1 MAPNNKRNPMSLSFP
16 VKFAVAALAGAA
28 VGQGVALLLPK
39 AVGLLVAPLFAGL
52 VTWLVAAS
60 ESRFLQQM
68 VAVCAKI
75 ERNEQPQPL
84 PGNRTDVV
92 GELAAAINRLFKR
105 DKAVEQANSD
115 ALTGLANRRGLLQ
128 KLEYAFK
135 RKQPLALFYVD
146 LDKFKP
152 INDTYGHEMGDAVL
166 KRVAE
171 LFLASVRENDV
182 VARLGGDEFVLVMF
196 DLTDRELLADRASKM
211 LATISEP
218 MWVNNVR
225 VKIGGSIGITIAP
238 QDGETVESLMAAA
251 DETMYAVKKAGR
263 NNFKFYS

>member
-1 MAPNNKRNPMSLSFP
+1 MSLSLP
-16 VKFAVAALAGAA
+16 VKYAVAAVAGAA
-28 VGQGVALLLPK
+28 VGSALGLLLPK
-39 AVGLLVAPLFAGL
+39 PLGLLVAPLTAG
-52 VTWLVAAS
+52 VATWLVSAGDAG
-60 ESRFLQQM
+60 LIQQM
-68 VAVCAKI
+68 VSVCAKL

-84 PGNRTDVV
+84 PANRTDAL
-92 GELAAAINRLFKR
+92 GELANAINRLFKR

-135 RKQPLALFYVD
+135 RKQPLALFYID

-171 LFLASVRENDV
+171 LFLANVRENDV
-182 VARLGGDEFVLVMF
+182 VARLGGDEFVLVML
-196 DLTDRELLADRASKM
+196 DLTDRALLSDRATKI

-238 QDGETVESLMAAA
+238 QDGETVEALMAAA

>member
-1 MAPNNKRNPMSLSFP
+1 MSLSLP
-16 VKFAVAALAGAA
+16 AKYAIAALAGAA
-28 VGQGVALLLPK
+28 MGTAIGMVLPK
-39 AVGLLVAPLFAGL
+39 PLGLFAAPLLAGAA
-52 VTWLVAAS
+52 TWLVS
-60 ESRFLQQM
+60 LGDTKLLQQM
-68 VAVCAKI
+68 VAVCAKL
-75 ERNEQPQPL
+75 ERTEQPQPL
-84 PGNRTDVV
+84 PTNRTDVI

-135 RKQPLALFYVD
+135 RKQPLALFYID

-171 LFLASVRENDV
+171 LFLANVRENDI
-182 VARLGGDEFVLVMF
+182 VARLGGDEFVLVML
-196 DLTDRELLADRASKM
+196 DLTDRALLSDRATKI

-218 MWVNNVR
+218 MWVNDVR
-225 VKIGGSIGITIAP
+225 VKIGGSIGITVAP
-238 QDGETVESLMAAA
+238 QDGETVEALMAAA

>member
-1 MAPNNKRNPMSLSFP
+1 MSLSLP
-16 VKFAVAALAGAA
+16 VKYAIAAAAGAA
-28 VGQGVALLLPK
+28 VGSAIALLLPK
-39 AVGLLVAPLFAGL
+39 PVGLVAAPVFAAGVAGL
-52 VTWLVAAS
+52 VAAADA
-60 ESRFLQQM
+60 RTLQQM
-68 VAVCAKI
+68 VAVCTKL

-84 PGNRTDVV
+84 HTTRTDVI
-92 GELAAAINRLFKR
+92 GELAAGINRLFKR

-135 RKQPLALFYVD
+135 RKQPLALFYID

-171 LFLASVRENDV
+171 LFLANVRENDV

-196 DLTDRELLADRASKM
+196 DLVERELLSDRASKI

-218 MWVNNVR
+218 MWVNDVR

-238 QDGETVESLMAAA
+238 QDGETVEALMAAA